1 MLNDKTGLI
10 LGIANKRSIAWAIA
24 KAADREGAR
33 LVLTYQNER
42 LLKTIVSL
50 AEELTTKPIL
60 MPCDVTDVDQV
71 EQLFT
76 KIGEECGHL
85 DFLVHALAFAKKEE
99 LVGAFHATSL
109 EGWRLAMEISA
120 YSLPALTRSALPLM
134 EGRRASI
141 LTLSYLGGTRVVPHY
156 NVMGVAKSALESSVR
171 YLAHDLG
178 PQGHRVNAISAGP
191 IKTLAAAGITGFSR
205 MMEQVA
211 SRAPMGRNVELTEVA
226 DAAIFLLSS
235 RSSGI
240 TGEVLHVDAGY
251 HVMGV

>member
-10 LGIANKRSIAWAIA
+10 LGVANKRSIAWAIA

-60 MPCDVTDVDQV
+60 VPCDVTDVDQV
-71 EQLFT
+71 EHLFT

-120 YSLPALTRSALPLM
+120 YSLPALTRCALPLM

-205 MMEQVA
+205 MMDQVA

-226 DAAIFLLSS
+226 DAAIFLLSG